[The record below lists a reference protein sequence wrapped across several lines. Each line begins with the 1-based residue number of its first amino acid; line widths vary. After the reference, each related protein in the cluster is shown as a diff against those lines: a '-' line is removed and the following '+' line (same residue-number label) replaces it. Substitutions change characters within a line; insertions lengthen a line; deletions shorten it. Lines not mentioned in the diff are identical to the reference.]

1 MDAHAPLL
9 DDAADQQL
17 EAGSYYS
24 SYYSEQSL
32 PPPPPIKVRGMPR
45 SHGGVPQANQKK
57 LRLPIRRA
65 QLFVPCFIFVHG
77 TITALAYFWSLL
89 LIVTCIFAPYGLAVT
104 NIINDFVLRGD
115 INFSRWSK
123 KRNVISSMVEFN
135 VYFLSPLLAVVMAAA
150 LLLMFV
156 QAVVF
161 LPAMFAV
168 CLCIPLPEEFNFLN
182 EFLDSYV
189 QAVQFGWTVTIW
201 MAFPILKPLKIW
213 GAPRPSKSARG
224 RKVRWQPD
232 YGAMYG
238 NVDQRMA
245 WEADAAAHA
254 PLLAGAQAPPSRQAS
269 VRSKQSTAR
278 TARSS
283 GSSRAATAVPVL
295 VMPDGQAIPYADY
308 LAATQGAVDGAAGVG
323 VPPADLAAAPLAST
337 AVNGH
342 ALDHAVAVPAA
353 ADARDTV
360 TISEVKSSL
369 ADGDTAASEGL
380 TTAESE
386 AYDTA
391 SHSSGESA
399 PASARR
405 APPNEFAPLAV
416 QSGGEEADRRSARS
430 GRYARQGGAVKPGL

>member
-9 DDAADQQL
+9 DDAMDQQL
-17 EAGSYYS
+17 EQGSYYS
-24 SYYSEQSL
+24 SYYSEQPL
-32 PPPPPIKVRGMPR
+32 PPPPPVKVRGMPR

-89 LIVTCIFAPYGLAVT
+89 LIVTCVFAPYGFAVI
-104 NIINDFVLRGD
+104 NIINEFVLRGD

-135 VYFLSPLLAVVMAAA
+135 VYFLSPLLGVVMAVA

-161 LPAMFAV
+161 LPATFAV

-201 MAFPILKPLKIW
+201 MAFPILRPLKIW

-224 RKVRWQPD
+224 VKVRWQPD

-254 PLLAGAQAPPSRQAS
+254 PLLAGAQEPPSRQAS
-269 VRSKQSTAR
+269 ARSKQSTAR

-283 GSSRAATAVPVL
+283 SSRAASAGPVL
-295 VMPDGQAIPYADY
+295 VTPDGQTIPYADY
-308 LAATQGAVDGAAGVG
+308 LAATQGTVADAAGVG
-323 VPPADLAAAPLAST
+323 VAGVSVQSADLAASLLAST
-337 AVNGH
+337 SVNGH
-342 ALDHAVAVPAA
+342 VLDHAAAVA
-353 ADARDTV
+353 ADAHDTV

-369 ADGDTAASEGL
+369 ADGDTAPSEGL

-391 SHSSGESA
+391 SHSSGESE

-416 QSGGEEADRRSARS
+416 QSGGEETDRRSARS
-430 GRYARQGGAVKPGL
+430 GR